1 MPPPLAP
8 TEFDQLFFGSL
19 LGLGGAIVLAL
30 GLWSRRLVW
39 QEARAGGS
47 LRTSAGETPL
57 RHRRYAKMA
66 RSEDQPEVDR
76 KRADEA
82 DDKHKVEDES
92 ESDSLS
98 HEEEQDYV
106 EEAQIPAGVRLQANA
121 RPVV

>member
-1 MPPPLAP
+1 
-8 TEFDQLFFGSL
+8 
-19 LGLGGAIVLAL
+19 
-30 GLWSRRLVW
+30 
-39 QEARAGGS
+39 
-47 LRTSAGETPL
+47 
-57 RHRRYAKMA
+57 MA